1 MSDTPK
7 ADALQDSFATVADWF
22 EFARRLE
29 RENAALRD
37 ALDCIAGNHGE
48 RSPVTLT
55 EAQEEARAALSARKE
70 AQP

>member
-1 MSDTPK
+1 MNAVSWQWVK
-7 ADALQDSFATVADWF
+7 ANPDAA
-22 EFARRLE
+22 ARRIRQLE

-70 AQP
+70 VKP

>member
-1 MSDTPK
+1 MTPEQITI
-7 ADALQDSFATVADWF
+7 AHLR
-22 EFARRLE
+22 EELE

-70 AQP
+70 AQS